1 MPSGC
6 SEPRGR
12 FLITRPCRPVL
23 PMGKRRWPWLRRLIT
38 VPLPL
43 LLTVLSAELVRA
55 ENPWLRGQFPVAG
68 FLSYTSHYG
77 FRQGPS
83 GEAESHRGLDIAAP
97 LGSPVRSWWGG
108 RIVEVILDQGC
119 GVGLVVRSGAWE
131 HLYCHLAGSVQNGI
145 YRADGVQIAVGQSV
159 RLGQMIGRVGV
170 SGRTTGPHL
179 HWGLRY
185 DGRWLDPALILRAMA
200 EARRP
205 MAPNVRPEPRV
216 GLSR

>member
-1 MPSGC
+1 M
-6 SEPRGR
+6 GR
-12 FLITRPCRPVL
+12 W
-23 PMGKRRWPWLRRLIT
+23 RRWSLLRRLIT
-38 VPLPL
+38 IPLPL
-43 LLTVLSAELVRA
+43 LLTVLSTEHVRA
-55 ENPWLRGQFPVAG
+55 ESPWLRGQFPVAG
-68 FLSYTSHYG
+68 FLAYTSHYG
-77 FRQGPS
+77 PRQGPS
-83 GEAESHRGLDIAAP
+83 GAAETHRGLDIAAP

-131 HLYCHLAGSVQNGI
+131 HLYCHLAGSVQDGV

-185 DGRWLDPALILRAMA
+185 DGRWLDPVLILRAMA